1 MSKINIVTT
10 DELRGMRGSE
20 GLILQGCGGD
30 LTEWVDGINEILT
43 KEGILLEGTK
53 FDEVHSFKHEGLTNL
68 LFPFSEDVKLNIGK
82 LAMWRLA
89 SHETFGGTWL
99 TDYVDNRLGGF
110 EMSAFEKEIRR
121 LNTFADTET
130 SFEFQCD
137 QTGGWPTCLMWNR
150 TEGKAWLAPKDHLG
164 DNEQYYEKA
173 MQACEEFGIHP
184 CRSIEEFNAILNSLG
199 DNAKECKIYRDKA
212 EDVSLC

>member
-10 DELRGMRGSE
+10 DELREMRGSE

-30 LTEWVDGINEILT
+30 LTEWLDGINEILT
-43 KEGILLEGTK
+43 KESILLEETK
-53 FDEVHSFKHEGLTNL
+53 FESAYAFKHDGLTNL
-68 LFPFSEDVKLNIGK
+68 LFTFGEDVKLNIGK

-99 TDYVDNRLGGF
+99 TDYVENRLGGF
-110 EMSAFEKEIRR
+110 EKSAFEKEIQK
-121 LNTFADTET
+121 LNTFTDTET

-150 TEGKAWLAPKDHLG
+150 TECKAWLAPNEHLD

-173 MQACEEFGIHP
+173 MRACEEFGIRT
-184 CRSIEEFNAILNSLG
+184 CENTEEFNSILESLG
-199 DNAKECKIYRDKA
+199 EDAKNCKIY
-212 EDVSLC
+212 EESEEVELC

>member
-30 LTEWVDGINEILT
+30 LTEWVDGINEMLT
-43 KEGILLEGTK
+43 KEGILMGDSK
-53 FDEVHSFKHEGLTNL
+53 FSKIDAFKHDGLTNL
-68 LFPFSEDVKLNIGK
+68 LFHFTDDVKLNIGK
-82 LAMWRLA
+82 LAIWRLA
-89 SHETFGGTWL
+89 SYETFGGTWL

-121 LNTFADTET
+121 INTFADTQI

-150 TEGKAWLAPKDHLG
+150 AEGKAWLAPNDCCG

-173 MQACEEFGIHP
+173 MRACEEFGIRT
-184 CRSIEEFNAILNSLG
+184 CESVNDFNEILDSLG
-199 DNAKECKIYRDKA
+199 DNAKECKIYEESEA
-212 EDVSLC
+212 PELS

>member
-10 DELRGMRGSE
+10 DELREMRGFE
-20 GLILQGCGGD
+20 GLIIQGCGGD
-30 LTEWVDGINEILT
+30 LAEWVDGINEILT
-43 KEGILLEGTK
+43 NEGILLEGTK
-53 FDEVHSFKHEGLTNL
+53 FDKVHTFKHERLTNL

-82 LAMWRLA
+82 LAIWRLA

-110 EMSAFEKEIRR
+110 KMSAFEKEIRR

-137 QTGGWPTCLMWNR
+137 ETCGWPTCLMWNR
-150 TEGKAWLAPKDHLG
+150 AEGKAWLASNDNLG
-164 DNEQYYEKA
+164 DNDPYYEKS
-173 MQACEEFGIHP
+173 MRACENFGI
-184 CRSIEEFNAILNSLG
+184 RSCESVDDFNRILDSLG
-199 DNAKECKIYRDKA
+199 ENAQQCKIYDKY
-212 EDVSLC
+212 EDIDLS

>member
-53 FDEVHSFKHEGLTNL
+53 FDEVYAFKHEGLTNL

-82 LAMWRLA
+82 LAIWRLA

-110 EMSAFEKEIRR
+110 EMSAFEKEIRK
-121 LNTFADTET
+121 LNTFADTEI

-137 QTGGWPTCLMWNR
+137 ETGGCPTCLMWNR
-150 TEGKAWLAPKDHLG
+150 AEGKAWLAPNGHLD

-173 MQACEEFGIHP
+173 MQACEKFGIRT
-184 CRSIEEFNAILNSLG
+184 CESVEEFNEILDSLG
-199 DNAKECKIYRDKA
+199 DDAKQCKIYEET
-212 EDVSLC
+212 EDVDLC

>member
-10 DELRGMRGSE
+10 DELREMLGSE

-30 LTEWVDGINEILT
+30 LTEWVDGINEMLT
-43 KEGILLEGTK
+43 NEGILLEGTK
-53 FDEVHSFKHEGLTNL
+53 FDEVHAFKHEGLTNL

-82 LAMWRLA
+82 LAIWRLT

-110 EMSAFEKEIRR
+110 KMIAFEKEIRR

-137 QTGGWPTCLMWNR
+137 ETGGWPTCLMWNR
-150 TEGKAWLAPKDHLG
+150 AEGKAWLAPNDNLG
-164 DNEQYYEKA
+164 DNDQYYEKA
-173 MQACEEFGIHP
+173 MRA
-184 CRSIEEFNAILNSLG
+184 
-199 DNAKECKIYRDKA
+199 
-212 EDVSLC
+212 

>member
-10 DELRGMRGSE
+10 DELRGMRSSE

-53 FDEVHSFKHEGLTNL
+53 FDEVHAFKHEGLTNL
-68 LFPFSEDVKLNIGK
+68 LFPFSEAVKLNIGK

-121 LNTFADTET
+121 LNTFADTES

-137 QTGGWPTCLMWNR
+137 ETGGWPTCLMWNR
-150 TEGKAWLAPKDHLG
+150 AEGKAWLAPNDHMG
-164 DNEQYYEKA
+164 DNEQYYERA
-173 MQACEEFGIHP
+173 MQACEKFGIRI
-184 CRSIEEFNAILNSLG
+184 CEGVEDFNAILDTLG
-199 DNAKECKIYRDKA
+199 DNAKECKIYEET
-212 EDVSLC
+212 EDVDLC

>member
-10 DELRGMRGSE
+10 DELRKMLGSE
-20 GLILQGCGGD
+20 GLIIQGCGGD
-30 LTEWVDGINEILT
+30 LTEWVDGINEMLT

-53 FDEVHSFKHEGLTNL
+53 FDKVHAFKHERLTNL

-82 LAMWRLA
+82 LAIWRLA
-89 SHETFGGTWL
+89 SHEAFGGTWL

-110 EMSAFEKEIRR
+110 KMSTFEKEIRR

-137 QTGGWPTCLMWNR
+137 ETGGWPTCLMWNR
-150 TEGKAWLAPKDHLG
+150 AEGKAWLAPNDNLG
-164 DNEQYYEKA
+164 DNDQYYEKA
-173 MQACEEFGIHP
+173 MRTCENFGI
-184 CRSIEEFNAILNSLG
+184 RSCESVDDFNRILDSLG
-199 DNAKECKIYRDKA
+199 ENAQQCKIYDKY
-212 EDVSLC
+212 EDIDLS

>member
-53 FDEVHSFKHEGLTNL
+53 FDEVYAFKHEGLTNL

-82 LAMWRLA
+82 LAIWRLA

-99 TDYVDNRLGGF
+99 TDYVDNRVGGF
-110 EMSAFEKEIRR
+110 EMSDFEKEIRR
-121 LNTFADTET
+121 LNTFADTES

-137 QTGGWPTCLMWNR
+137 ETGGWPTCLMWNR
-150 TEGKAWLAPKDHLG
+150 AEGKAWLAPNDHLD

-173 MQACEEFGIHP
+173 MQACEKFGIRT
-184 CRSIEEFNAILNSLG
+184 CESVEEFNEILDSLG
-199 DNAKECKIYRDKA
+199 DDAKQCKIYEET
-212 EDVSLC
+212 EDVDLC

>member
-10 DELRGMRGSE
+10 DELREMRGSE

-53 FDEVHSFKHEGLTNL
+53 FDEVHAFKHEGLTNL

-82 LAMWRLA
+82 LAIWRLA

-150 TEGKAWLAPKDHLG
+150 AEGKAWLAPNDHMD
-164 DNEQYYEKA
+164 DNELYYEKA
-173 MQACEEFGIHP
+173 MRDCEKFGIRI
-184 CRSIEEFNAILNSLG
+184 CESVEDFNTILDTLG
-199 DNAKECKIYRDKA
+199 DNAKECKIYEET
-212 EDVSLC
+212 EDVDLC

>member
-10 DELRGMRGSE
+10 DELREMRGSE

-30 LTEWVDGINEILT
+30 LTEWVDGINEMLT

-53 FDEVHSFKHEGLTNL
+53 FDEIHAFKHEGLTNL

-82 LAMWRLA
+82 LAIWRLA

-99 TDYVDNRLGGF
+99 TDYVDNYLGGF
-110 EMSAFEKEIRR
+110 EMSAFEKEILR

-137 QTGGWPTCLMWNR
+137 ETGGWPTCLMWNR
-150 TEGKAWLAPKDHLG
+150 VEGKAWLAPNDHLE

-173 MQACEEFGIHP
+173 MQACEKFGI
-184 CRSIEEFNAILNSLG
+184 RTSESVDDFNEILDSLG
-199 DNAKECKIYRDKA
+199 DDAKQCKIH
-212 EDVSLC
+212 EESEGVSLY

>member
-10 DELRGMRGSE
+10 DELREMHGSE

-30 LTEWVDGINEILT
+30 LTEWVDGINEMLT
-43 KEGILLEGTK
+43 KEGILSEGTK
-53 FDEVHSFKHEGLTNL
+53 FDEVHAFKHEGLTNL

-82 LAMWRLA
+82 LALWRLA

-121 LNTFADTET
+121 LNTFADTES
-130 SFEFQCD
+130 SFDFQCD
-137 QTGGWPTCLMWNR
+137 ETGGWPTCLMWNR
-150 TEGKAWLAPKDHLG
+150 AEGKAWLAPNDHME
-164 DNEQYYEKA
+164 DNSNNYRLA
-173 MQACEEFGIHP
+173 MKLCEEFGFKTCENIEDFN
-184 CRSIEEFNAILNSLG
+184 SILDNLG
-199 DNAKECKIYRDKA
+199 EDAGNCKIY
-212 EDVSLC
+212 EDTEGVNLC

>member
-1 MSKINIVTT
+1 MSRIDLVTT
-10 DELRGMRGSE
+10 DELREMRDSE

-30 LTEWVDGINEILT
+30 LTEWLDGINEILT
-43 KEGILLEGTK
+43 KESILLEETK
-53 FDEVHSFKHEGLTNL
+53 FERAYAFKHDGLTNL
-68 LFPFSEDVKLNIGK
+68 LFTFGEDVKLNIGK

-99 TDYVDNRLGGF
+99 TDYVENRLGGF
-110 EMSAFEKEIRR
+110 EKSAFEKEIQK

-150 TEGKAWLAPKDHLG
+150 TECKAWLAPNDHLD

-173 MQACEEFGIHP
+173 MRACEEFGIRT
-184 CRSIEEFNAILNSLG
+184 CENTEEFNSILESLG
-199 DNAKECKIYRDKA
+199 EDAKNCKIY
-212 EDVSLC
+212 EESEEVELC